1 MRVIWKRKNRNVLKA
16 LWPRCD
22 KLGKE
27 RTATE
32 RRVRGVSGDVS
43 KSRAGKEGGACKPVV
58 WIKQG
63 PS

>member
-1 MRVIWKRKNRNVLKA
+1 MRVIWKRKNRSVLKA

-32 RRVRGVSGDVS
+32 RRVRGVSGDVRV
-43 KSRAGKEGGACKPVV
+43 KAELGRRVV
-58 WIKQG
+58 HASQ
-63 PS
+63 